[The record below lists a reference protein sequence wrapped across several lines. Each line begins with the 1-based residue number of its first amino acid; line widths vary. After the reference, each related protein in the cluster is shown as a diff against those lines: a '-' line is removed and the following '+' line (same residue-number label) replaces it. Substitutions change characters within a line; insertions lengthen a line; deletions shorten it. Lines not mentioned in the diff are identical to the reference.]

1 MATQE
6 QKQVVSM
13 LVENNAGVLARVSSL
28 FARKGFNIDSLTV
41 SATNDP
47 AVSRITITS
56 GGDKNVLTQ
65 ILSQT
70 GKLYE
75 VCQVV
80 ALNPET
86 SIQRELLLVK
96 IAANEGMRHVVREA
110 AEIYKA
116 SVVDLSPDSMVVELT
131 GKPSKIDGFLSVI
144 GQYDILEM
152 CRTGVTALERG
163 ANVLGAA
170 CKAAD
175 AEGK

>member
-1 MATQE
+1 MQSSE
-6 QKQVVSM
+6 KKQVVSM
-13 LVENNAGVLARVSSL
+13 LVDNHAGVLARISSL

-41 SATNDP
+41 SATDDDK
-47 AVSRITITS
+47 VSRITITTQ
-56 GGDKNVLTQ
+56 GDKATLAQ

-70 GKLYE
+70 GKLIE
-75 VCQVV
+75 ARRVV

-96 IAANEGMRHVVREA
+96 IKADEAMRSVVREA

-116 SVVDLSPDSMVVELT
+116 SVVDLSVDSMVVELT

-163 ANVLGAA
+163 NAVMGED
-170 CKAAD
+170 AD
-175 AEGK
+175 DD

>member
-1 MATQE
+1 MANQE

-13 LVENNAGVLARVSSL
+13 LVINNAGVLARVSSL

-41 SATNDP
+41 SATNDEH
-47 AVSRITITS
+47 VSRITITT
-56 GGDKNVLTQ
+56 GGDKDVLTQ

-70 GKLYE
+70 AKLHE
-75 VCQVV
+75 VCRVV
-80 ALNPET
+80 APDEGT

-96 IAANEGMRHVVREA
+96 IAADESMRHVVREA
-110 AEIYKA
+110 ADIYKA

-163 ANVLGAA
+163 ASVLGAA
-170 CKAAD
+170 AND
-175 AEGK
+175 ED